1 MVEKLNDLVAP
12 PRAHI
17 FQGGAQISQNNNE
30 NTAMKIK
37 QQALFWITMAVIMFT
52 FVWAFRTILLPFVV
66 GITIAYLL
74 NPLVTKLSRRKL
86 SRTLSTVLILFSFFA
101 TVLILLAL
109 LIPPLY
115 QEMAQLIEKAP
126 EYVDQAWSKLQPYVA
141 MVEQTVNEEGLDE
154 SIQQVL
160 KENIGGALSASS
172 GLLDSVLEGGQ
183 ALIELTT
190 FVIVTPLVA
199 FFMMIEWQSI
209 TAWIDGLLPRN
220 SHKQIEKILFDID
233 AKISGFIRGQA
244 LVALSLGILYA
255 LALSI
260 AGLQFGFLIG
270 LASGALSIIPMFGSI
285 VGLLISVGV
294 AYVQTGELV
303 FVATVA
309 AIFLFGQ
316 FLEGNF
322 ITPKLMGQSVGLHP
336 LWVLFALMAGGTLF
350 GLVGMVLAV
359 PVAASAGVILSFT
372 IEQYKESKYYEA

>member
-1 MVEKLNDLVAP
+1 
-12 PRAHI
+12 
-17 FQGGAQISQNNNE
+17 
-30 NTAMKIK
+30 MKIK
-37 QQALFWITMAVIMFT
+37 QQALFWVTIAVIMFA
-52 FVWAFRTILLPFVV
+52 FVWTFKTILLPFVV

-74 NPLVTKLSRRKL
+74 NPLVTKLSSHKL
-86 SRTLSTVLILFSFFA
+86 SRTLATVLILFSFFA
-101 TVLILLAL
+101 AVLILLAL

-115 QEMAQLIEKAP
+115 QEIAQLVEKAP
-126 EYVDQAWSKLQPYVA
+126 EYVDLAWNKLQPYVA
-141 MVEQTVNEEGLDE
+141 MVEKTVNEEGLDE

-172 GLLDSVLEGGQ
+172 GLLDRVLDGGQ
-183 ALIELTT
+183 ALIGLAT

-209 TAWIDGLLPRN
+209 TTWVNGLLPRN
-220 SHKQIEKILFDID
+220 SRGEIEKLLSDID
-233 AKISGFIRGQA
+233 TKISGFIRGQA

-270 LASGALSIIPMFGSI
+270 LASGALSIIPLLGSI

-294 AYVQTGELV
+294 AFFQTGELT

-322 ITPKLMGQSVGLHP
+322 ITPKLMGKSVGLHP

-372 IEQYKESKYYEA
+372 IEQYKESQYYEN